1 MTSKEQATK
10 TGRTIGGSML
20 LLGLSITPLQRL
32 RELSKISAI
41 PNF

>member
-20 LLGLSITPLQRL
+20 LLTVPPQSGGLEVLHEIPLAGLAR
-32 RELSKISAI
+32 
-41 PNF
+41 